1 MYNKTEYKSI
11 KLRMQIAM
19 ILTLLMCI
27 PTNYGMIKA
36 LLNVSDPQYVGNLI
50 ISMPI
55 VLLGDF
61 CVLLQIKSLFDLKE
75 EINLVKIQRRYKFI
89 RIFYIFYFFIGL
101 LPMILIFSVPSLI
114 DKLIMKLNDDK
125 KVME

>member
-1 MYNKTEYKSI
+1 MYNVMEYKSI
-11 KLRMQIAM
+11 KSRMKISM

-27 PTNYGMIKA
+27 PTNYGMVKA
-36 LLNVSDPQYVGNLI
+36 LLNVSEPHYIENLI

-61 CVLLQIKSLFDLKE
+61 CVFLQIKSLFDLKKE
-75 EINLVKIQRRYKFI
+75 SNLLKIKKRYKFL

-101 LPMILIFSVPSLI
+101 LPTVLMFSIPSFI
-114 DKLIMKLNDDK
+114 DKLLIKLDGK
-125 KVME
+125 

>member
-1 MYNKTEYKSI
+1 MENKSI
-11 KLRMQIAM
+11 KSRMKISM

-27 PTNYGMIKA
+27 PTNYGMVKA
-36 LLNVSDPQYVGNLI
+36 LLNVSEPHYIENLI

-61 CVLLQIKSLFDLKE
+61 CVFLQIKSLFDLKKE
-75 EINLVKIQRRYKFI
+75 SNLLKIKKRYKFL

-101 LPMILIFSVPSLI
+101 LPTVLMFSIPSLI
-114 DKLIMKLNDDK
+114 DKLLIKLDGK
-125 KVME
+125 

>member
-1 MYNKTEYKSI
+1 MYNVMEYKSI
-11 KLRMQIAM
+11 KSRMKISM

-27 PTNYGMIKA
+27 PTNYGMVKA
-36 LLNVSDPQYVGNLI
+36 LLNVSEPHYIENLI

-61 CVLLQIKSLFDLKE
+61 CVFLQIKSLFDLKKE
-75 EINLVKIQRRYKFI
+75 SNLLKIKKRYKFL

-101 LPMILIFSVPSLI
+101 LPTVLMFSIPSLI
-114 DKLIMKLNDDK
+114 DKLLIKLDGK
-125 KVME
+125 

>member
-61 CVLLQIKSLFDLKE
+61 CVL
-75 EINLVKIQRRYKFI
+75 
-89 RIFYIFYFFIGL
+89 
-101 LPMILIFSVPSLI
+101 
-114 DKLIMKLNDDK
+114 
-125 KVME
+125 

>member
-1 MYNKTEYKSI
+1 MYNVMEYKSI
-11 KLRMQIAM
+11 KSRMKISM

-27 PTNYGMIKA
+27 PTNYGMVKA
-36 LLNVSDPQYVGNLI
+36 LLNFSEPHYIENLI

-61 CVLLQIKSLFDLKE
+61 CVFLQIKSLFDLKKE
-75 EINLVKIQRRYKFI
+75 SNLLKIKKRYKFL

-101 LPMILIFSVPSLI
+101 LPTVLMFSIPSLI
-114 DKLIMKLNDDK
+114 DKLLIKLDGK
-125 KVME
+125 

>member
-50 ISMPI
+50 IPMPI

-61 CVLLQIKSLFDLKE
+61 CVFLQIKSLFDLKE
-75 EINLVKIQRRYKFI
+75 ETNLVKIRKRYKFL